1 VVKKEKSME
10 LQTQRLLIVPC
21 TNQSLSTYA
30 AEGFKMGGHI
40 NNYLKELNEDPSLL
54 GWGVWLVIEKENHT
68 IIGDI
73 GFKGKPDREGT
84 VEVGY
89 GMAPAARNKGYATEA
104 VTEIIRWAFSKGDV
118 QKVVAECLMDNL
130 PSIKVLEKLN
140 MEKIGAKD
148 NLYLWQLVK

>member
-1 VVKKEKSME
+1 ME
-10 LQTQRLLIVPC
+10 LQTQRLIIVPC
-21 TNQSLSTYA
+21 TDEVLSTYA
-30 AEGFKMGGHI
+30 TEEFKMGDHI
-40 NNYLKELNEDPSLL
+40 SNYLKELNEDPSLL
-54 GWGVWLVIEKENHT
+54 GWGVWLVIDKENHT

-73 GFKGKPDREGT
+73 GFKGKPDSEST

-104 VTEIIRWAFSKGDV
+104 VREVVRWAFSTDHV

-140 MEKIGAKD
+140 MEKIGTKD
-148 NLYLWQLVK
+148 NLYQWQLVK